1 MGGQFM
7 KREERRPLL
16 TPESRKPLLEDDV
29 RDERDKKRLTTSDIE
44 VMPEAETHIASD
56 QSVELL
62 PDHTLGELRAR
73 WQEVQ
78 ASFVDEPRKAV
89 RGANE
94 LVSHAIERLSY
105 SFNSERRRLE
115 EHWEQGTDASTEDLR
130 IALKRYRAF
139 FERLLAM

>member
-1 MGGQFM
+1 MGGQFL
-7 KREERRPLL
+7 KREKRRPLL
-16 TPESRKPLLEDDV
+16 TPESRRPLLDDDV
-29 RDERDKKRLTTSDIE
+29 RDERDEKRLTTSDVE
-44 VMPEAETHIASD
+44 VMPEAKTHIAGD
-56 QSVELL
+56 QGVELL
-62 PDHTLGELRAR
+62 PHHTLGEFRTR

-89 RGANE
+89 RDANE